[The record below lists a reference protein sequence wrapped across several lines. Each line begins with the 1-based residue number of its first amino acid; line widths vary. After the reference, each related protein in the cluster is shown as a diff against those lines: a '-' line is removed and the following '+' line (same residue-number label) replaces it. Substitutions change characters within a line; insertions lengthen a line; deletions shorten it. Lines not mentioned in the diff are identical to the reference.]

1 MLDFISKILLRLLTS
16 ILDTSSHT
24 KCVSLSNLKCKI
36 QPTLIHLQPNEY
48 TQG

>member
-16 ILDTSSHT
+16 ILDTSSQT

-36 QPTLIHLQPNEY
+36 QPTLINLQPNEY